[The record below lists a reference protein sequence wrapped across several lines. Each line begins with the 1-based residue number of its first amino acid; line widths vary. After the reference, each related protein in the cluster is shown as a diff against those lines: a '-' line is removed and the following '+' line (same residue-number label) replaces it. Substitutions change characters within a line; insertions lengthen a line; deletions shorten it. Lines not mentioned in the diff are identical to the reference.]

1 MCDLQTQNGPFV
13 LNQNFFVKT
22 IHITFIHL
30 FVALSLWRIKKFQ
43 KRIQS
48 YKDSSFPG
56 TKWLIRPKSDFFE
69 KNNSY
74 NLHVPLGSFT
84 VLFFS
89 QKSLEQ
95 IQIYENVPFSDC
107 GICQCALFW
116 ATIRPELHIWPK
128 KGFFQKLYLSNFHL
142 LIAPHHAVKFGKNLS
157 NRSCDIS
164 FHNI

>member
-22 IHITFIHL
+22 IHTTFIHL

-74 NLHVPLGSFT
+74 NLHVPLGSFIAHFFRRNPQSRSRFMRMCHFQIVAYVS
-84 VLFFS
+84 VLYFGPQLGQNCTF
-89 QKSLEQ
+89 
-95 IQIYENVPFSDC
+95 
-107 GICQCALFW
+107 G
-116 ATIRPELHIWPK
+116 PK
-128 KGFFQKLYLSNFHL
+128 KDFFRNFT
-142 LIAPHHAVKFGKNLS
+142 
-157 NRSCDIS
+157 
-164 FHNI
+164 